1 MIEIMN
7 LCGDQFFFIH
17 FSFLFKPRLSVYLLL
32 NNDLDGLVFGWL
44 LKTSS
49 ISNIIDT
56 STLLID
62 IEIDITFNIRS

>member
-1 MIEIMN
+1 MIPIN
-7 LCGDQFFFIH
+7 KTSISFI
-17 FSFLFKPRLSVYLLL
+17 KLL
-32 NNDLDGLVFGWL
+32 NLSNQIKSITDLDILVFGWL

-62 IEIDITFNIRS
+62 IEMDTTFNIRS